1 MNLLPNPLISVI
13 IPVYNGEQ
21 TIKETIDSLLGQT
34 YANWELIVIN
44 DGSSD
49 RTLEILE
56 EILGQH
62 PSVSHKIVSY
72 AQTGVCASRNRGAN
86 LAQGEFLAFLDADD
100 LWSPDK
106 LAQQLQ
112 SLLNFTENFTG
123 NSTEIS
129 TRNSTEITRK
139 LAKAAVA
146 YSWTDYLNEAG
157 EFLYSGSHACHQG
170 DVYQYLLLGNFLEN
184 GSNALIYAPVFHEV
198 GGFDESLVGG
208 EEWDLFIRMARRY
221 EFVVVTQVQVFYRL
235 SNQSSSA
242 SLDRQAAECLKV
254 IDRSFSAS
262 PPHFQQ
268 LKPQSLGNLYRYLTF
283 RGLSSD
289 LAYTHPRLLLGYL
302 WQSLRHDPQGILPRW
317 KLLSIVATKLI
328 IALLLPTPMSQQLIT
343 RLQRNND

>member
-1 MNLLPNPLISVI
+1 MSLLLNPLISII

-21 TIKETIDSLLGQT
+21 TIQETIESLLDQT
-34 YANWELIVIN
+34 YTHWELIIIN

-49 RTLEILE
+49 RTLEILA
-56 EILGQH
+56 EILTQH
-62 PSVSHKIVSY
+62 PQVAHKIISY
-72 AQTGVCASRNRGAN
+72 PQTGVCASRNRGAS

-112 SLLNFTENFTG
+112 SLLNFG
-123 NSTEIS
+123 VPGKI
-129 TRNSTEITRK
+129 
-139 LAKAAVA
+139 AKAAIA
-146 YSWTDYLNEAG
+146 YSWTDYINEAG
-157 EFLYSGSHACHQG
+157 EFLYPGSHTRHQG
-170 DVYQYLLLGNFLEN
+170 DVYQQLLLGNFLEN

-208 EEWDLFIRMARRY
+208 EEWDLFIRIARRY
-221 EFVVVTQVQVFYRL
+221 EFAVVPEVQVFYRL

-254 IDRSFSAS
+254 IDRAFQAS
-262 PPHFQQ
+262 PPHLQH

-289 LAYTHPRLLLGYL
+289 LAYTDPRLLLGYF
-302 WQSLRHDPQGILPRW
+302 WQSLRHDPQGIFPRW
-317 KLLSIVATKLI
+317 QLLSIVATKLI
-328 IALLLPTPMSQQLIT
+328 IALLLPAHLAQPIIT
-343 RLQRNND
+343 RLQKKR